1 MNNKKRVIRWETEDF
16 EQRLGFQGARFT
28 STNGIFTFL
37 FSVFMTAGFYLVLW
51 FIPYEPPRQKLIDGG
66 FIPYFIVFF
75 SCWSIAILITKSQK
89 LKLQTQAL
97 KTSITPDDPN
107 FVLTSATADTIKEAV
122 YHQVDDPRQFVLFNR
137 IMTALSSLKNL
148 GQLADMQDIL
158 RAQAERD
165 EASVQTSFATVTG
178 FVWSIPVLGFIGTV
192 VGLSIAIG
200 GFAEVL
206 NAVSDT
212 SQIVNALKGVTGGLG
227 TAFDTTLEGLVAA
240 LIIQLFIT
248 RQRRKEEEFLDAC
261 SEYCTRHIVGKLRI
275 LPFERTR

>member
-1 MNNKKRVIRWETEDF
+1 MQLE
-16 EQRLGFQGARFT
+16 EQRALLEEKYIG
-28 STNGIFTFL
+28 
-37 FSVFMTAGFYLVLW
+37 
-51 FIPYEPPRQKLIDGG
+51 KLIGL
-66 FIPYFIVFF
+66 
-75 SCWSIAILITKSQK
+75 AERRLELAKEE
-89 LKLQTQAL
+89 LKRLG
-97 KTSITPDDPN
+97 S
-107 FVLTSATADTIKEAV
+107 LTE
-122 YHQVDDPRQFVLFNR
+122 QVAS
-137 IMTALSSLKNL
+137 T
-148 GQLADMQDIL
+148 
-158 RAQAERD
+158 QAERD

-206 NAVSDT
+206 NAASDT